1 VTHARAAARGGPG
14 LDPVGRVGL
23 RSATQFKTVA
33 VVWVLIAVVLGL
45 FAPKVEHALSGAGW
59 EATGAESVQVRN
71 TVDREFAALS
81 SSALTTVVR
90 SVLPDVRFGHA

>member
-1 VTHARAAARGGPG
+1 MTDVGPI
-14 LDPVGRVGL
+14 GRLGRFMAQHFALVATVWVVVAVGL
-23 RSATQFKTVA
+23 GV
-33 VVWVLIAVVLGL
+33 